1 MHPSANTAGG
11 RRVTRWTRETI
22 IEKIL
27 EWNVRYGEPPCSAD
41 WNPSLARWRAQE
53 WRIERYQEGIW
64 PSTNAAK
71 RPFGGSFDAA
81 VRAAGLE
88 PHRSG
93 PRRRPAGVARPAV
106 EQREPQVPRSVD
118 DALLDAADRVRV
130 MERRVASLERELAVA
145 ERRAERAEDLLGD
158 ARVRARR
165 AGERVRRAQNARERV
180 QVVEREAGEQVELL
194 TADANARVRAAY
206 DQAQAA
212 VADTREARLAARAA
226 EARAADAEA
235 RAETAERLLG
245 AAEAASVAMAG
256 RLRSAQARVSLSEAG
271 VSAAVESAVVS
282 EALEAARVAEAQA
295 VANAAAVA
303 EAMAAVRAAE
313 TRAAAAEKRARE
325 LATLVCGEPRQLTRD
340 ELARLRDA
348 GPTGPAV
355 MANALRTLHKARA
368 AGDRRG
374 LTDALGDV
382 ASAAVGW
389 RDRL

>member
-1 MHPSANTAGG
+1 M
-11 RRVTRWTRETI
+11 TRWTRETI

-27 EWNVRYGEPPCSAD
+27 EWNDRFGEPPCSAD

-53 WRIERYQEGIW
+53 WRIERYRDGIW

-71 RPFGGSFDAA
+71 RPFDGSFDAA

-93 PRRRPAGVARPAV
+93 PRRRPAGVARPAM
-106 EQREPQVPRSVD
+106 EQREPQAPRSVD
-118 DALLDAADRVRV
+118 EALLESSERIRA
-130 MERRVASLERELAVA
+130 MERRIASLEREVAAA
-145 ERRAERAEDLLGD
+145 ERRADRAEDQLGD

-165 AGERVRRAQNARERV
+165 AGERERRARGARERV
-180 QVVEREAGEQVELL
+180 QVVEREAGEQVEML

-212 VADTREARLAARAA
+212 VADTHEARRAARAA
-226 EARAADAEA
+226 EVRAADAEA
-235 RAETAERLLG
+235 RARAAERLL
-245 AAEAASVAMAG
+245 AEASTD
-256 RLRSAQARVSLSEAG
+256 
-271 VSAAVESAVVS
+271 SAAVGAAMS
-282 EALEAARVAEAQA
+282 AARASE
-295 VANAAAVA
+295 
-303 EAMAAVRAAE
+303 E
-313 TRAAAAEKRARE
+313 RAAAAERRARE
-325 LATLVCGEPRQLTRD
+325 LATLVCGEPRQLTRG
-340 ELARLRDA
+340 ELARLREA

>member
-1 MHPSANTAGG
+1 
-11 RRVTRWTRETI
+11 VTRWTRESI

-27 EWNVRYGEPPCSAD
+27 EWNARFGEPPCSAD

-53 WRIERYQEGIW
+53 WRVERYRDGIW

-71 RPFGGSFDAA
+71 RPFDGSFDAA

-93 PRRRPAGVARPAV
+93 PRRRPAGVARPSV
-106 EQREPQVPRSVD
+106 EQREPQAPRSVD
-118 DALLDAADRVRV
+118 EALLEASERVRAA
-130 MERRVASLERELAVA
+130 ERRAAELERAVAAA

-158 ARVRARR
+158 ARTRARR
-165 AGERVRRAQNARERV
+165 ASERERRARGARDRV
-180 QVVEREAGEQVELL
+180 QVAERETGEQVELL
-194 TADANARVRAAY
+194 NADANARVRAAY
-206 DQAQAA
+206 DQAEAA
-212 VADTREARLAARAA
+212 VADTHEARRAARAA
-226 EARAADAEA
+226 KVRAADAEA
-235 RAETAERLLG
+235 RAQAAERLL
-245 AAEAASVAMAG
+245 EAASDN
-256 RLRSAQARVSLSEAG
+256 
-271 VSAAVESAVVS
+271 SAAASEAVVS
-282 EALEAARVAEAQA
+282 PPGRDTAAMS
-295 VANAAAVA
+295 AA
-303 EAMAAVRAAE
+303 RAAE
-313 TRAAAAEKRARE
+313 DRAAAAERRSRE

-340 ELARLRDA
+340 ELAGLRDA

-355 MANALRTLHKARA
+355 MANALRTLHRARA